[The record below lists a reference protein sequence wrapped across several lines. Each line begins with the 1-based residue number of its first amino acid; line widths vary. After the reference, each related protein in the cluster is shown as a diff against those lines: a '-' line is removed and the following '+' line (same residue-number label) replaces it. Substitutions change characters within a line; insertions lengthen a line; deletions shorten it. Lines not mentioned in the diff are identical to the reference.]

1 MSCSENR
8 NFPVRE
14 GTKVGNRNNAAGSVS
29 LVAGSSRRPTR
40 LTNRIPDDILL
51 NPQLNQDI
59 QLLPPN
65 YDFEIHKAIWRMRR
79 QNAKKVALQMPEGLT
94 MFATVIANIFRKY
107 AAVQVVILGD
117 VTYGACCVD
126 DYTAVMLGCDFL
138 IHYGHSCLIPVQDCK
153 IPVMYVFVSIR
164 FQVDH
169 LVACLLKE
177 FSRDTK
183 IALVG
188 TVQFVSSLPEV
199 REKLE
204 AEGFQNVY
212 IPQCKPLSPGEILGC
227 TSPQLSDTDA
237 LVYVADGRF
246 HLESVMISNPSV
258 PAYRYD
264 PYSKILTRERYDHDR
279 MKQVREQSIA
289 RAKYAQRWGV
299 ILGTLGRQGSLKI
312 LSRLSSALKEEG
324 KKYTVVMI
332 SELSPHRLSLFCDS
346 IDVWV
351 QIACPRLSIDWGHE
365 YQKPLLTCYEA
376 FVALGKYRWQ
386 SIYPMDYYAKDGK
399 QWSNYYH

>member
-1 MSCSENR
+1 
-8 NFPVRE
+8 
-14 GTKVGNRNNAAGSVS
+14 
-29 LVAGSSRRPTR
+29 
-40 LTNRIPDDILL
+40 
-51 NPQLNQDI
+51 
-59 QLLPPN
+59 
-65 YDFEIHKAIWRMRR
+65 
-79 QNAKKVALQMPEGLT
+79 MPEGLT
-94 MFATVIANIFRKY
+94 LFATVIANILRKY
-107 AAVQVVILGD
+107 ATVQPVILGD

-126 DYTAVMLGCDFL
+126 DYTAVMLGL
-138 IHYGHSCLIPVQDCK
+138 QNSYH
-153 IPVMYVFVSIR
+153 
-164 FQVDH
+164 
-169 LVACLLKE
+169 E

-188 TVQFVSSLPEV
+188 TVQFVSSLPEA

-204 AEGFQNVY
+204 AQGFQNLC
-212 IPQCKPLSPGEILGC
+212 IPQRKPLSPGEILGC
-227 TSPQLSDTDA
+227 TSPHLSDIDA

-246 HLESVMISNPSV
+246 HLESIMISNPSV

-264 PYSKILTRERYDHDR
+264 PYSKILTRERYDHER
-279 MKQVREQSIA
+279 MKQVREQSIEQA
-289 RAKYAQRWGV
+289 RYAQRWGV

-312 LSRLSSALKEEG
+312 LRRLTDALKDEG
-324 KKYTVVMI
+324 KKYTVVLI
-332 SELSPHRLSLFCDS
+332 SELSPHRLSLFYDS

-399 QWSNYYH
+399 EWSNYYDD